1 MGLRDK
7 ANPQRNNHQN
17 NQLTKKELE
26 VLLNMVKEGTFKGV
40 DIEPIYNMVIKL
52 QDQYTNIK

>member
-7 ANPQRNNHQN
+7 VNAQKQNHLQ
-17 NQLTKKELE
+17 NQLSKKELE

-52 QDQYTNIK
+52 QDQYTNAK

>member
-7 ANPQRNNHQN
+7 VNAQKQNHLQ
-17 NQLTKKELE
+17 NQLSKKELE

>member
-7 ANPQRNNHQN
+7 ANPQRNNQHQ

-26 VLLNMVKEGTFKGV
+26 VLLNMVKESTFKGV
-40 DIEPIYNMVIKL
+40 DIEPTYNMVIKL
-52 QDQYTNIK
+52 QDQYTNNK